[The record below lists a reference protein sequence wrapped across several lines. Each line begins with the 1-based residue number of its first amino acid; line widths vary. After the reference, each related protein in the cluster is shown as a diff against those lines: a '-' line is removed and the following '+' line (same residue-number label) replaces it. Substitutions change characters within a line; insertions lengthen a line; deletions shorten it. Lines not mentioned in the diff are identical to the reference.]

1 VSAAQLALFS
11 IEELPRPRA
20 RSRGFARY
28 PQAPGFKARGASQEA
43 ARHVAASASR
53 LRAQVLEELRRWPGG
68 RTADEIANSLHRSP
82 LSVRPQRRAP
92 ARREWHVHVGVEGGL
107 AMGRDRRC
115 RKGDRIERGRRLL
128 DEEAQS

>member
-11 IEELPRPRA
+11 IKELPRHRERA
-20 RSRGFARY
+20 RGFARY

-82 LSVRPQRRAP
+82 LSVRPRLSELKTMGKILASGERR
-92 ARREWHVHVGVEGGL
+92 
-107 AMGRDRRC
+107 
-115 RKGDRIERGRRLL
+115 RG
-128 DEEAQS
+128 ESGMSMSVWKAA